1 MKRFI
6 NSNSMRVAFCT
17 AMVALTSGPVFA
29 QDLGNAVLRESTS
42 ALRNLVNNVV
52 SLLQVVLGLGALV
65 TLAIVI
71 FNVFKGEREAA
82 TKIAWWVAGLTIGFA
97 LLTVV
102 KNLIIQA
109 V

>member
-1 MKRFI
+1 
-6 NSNSMRVAFCT
+6 MRKIFNAANAKVAFCT
-17 AMVALTSGPVFA
+17 AMVALTSAPAFA
-29 QDLGNAVLRESTS
+29 QSDLGNQVLSQSTT
-42 ALRNLVNNVV
+42 ALKGIVANVV

-82 TKIAWWVAGLTIGFA
+82 TKIAWWVAGLTIGFV

-102 KNLIIQA
+102 KNIVLA
-109 V
+109 A